1 MKQLTT
7 YLSQANLTQV
17 RMLLAI
23 LSLLLSVMAFYRDAL
38 MNSDGILYMDMA
50 EAYLSGGLAA
60 TAKLYN
66 WPFFS
71 ILVAWIHQ
79 ISGLALERVA
89 QIINIVFFV
98 VFTDAILLVS
108 SRILENSKQLIIAAI
123 FILCFITLND
133 YRPYIIRDMGYW
145 AMILLSL
152 YFMMKFIERP
162 RWTTALNWQLVTALA
177 FLFRIEAIAFFML
190 LPLAT
195 LTQFPIRQALKNS
208 LKLYSGGIVVASIA
222 AGLFLHQH
230 GLTSAFGKVDEVIH
244 FLNFEQIIERFNH
257 HSNVLA
263 TEVLSPYAE
272 DDSGTVLAS
281 GLIFMFLM
289 KVLTGLSMSYIGV
302 YLYSLYKAEPARMAS
317 RGFHPVLIHFA
328 IINIIVLLTF
338 LFSSYF
344 VSTRY
349 VVVLLVALLIMMLPR
364 LSQFVVL
371 QLERRHY
378 TSVCIV
384 GVILILGLVDSMTSS
399 VTKGYIKETAIW
411 ASQHLPENSTA
422 VTDDIFIKY
431 YFNANHPKAE
441 LTYSKKLRHTKHF
454 DYIILIE
461 KLKDRPYPKAITS
474 SGIIFHAEN
483 ERGDR
488 ATIYK
493 IENAR

>member
-7 YLSQANLTQV
+7 HLPQANLTQV
-17 RMLLAI
+17 RLGLAI

-38 MNSDGILYMDMA
+38 MNSDGILYMNMA
-50 EAYLSGGLAA
+50 KAYLSGGLAA
-60 TAKLYN
+60 TAKLYD

-89 QIINIVFFV
+89 QIINTVFFV

-108 SRILENSKQLIIAAI
+108 SRIIGNSKQLVIAAI

-133 YRPYIIRDMGYW
+133 YRPYIIRDIGYW
-145 AMILLSL
+145 ALITLSL
-152 YFMMKFIERP
+152 YSMMKFISQP
-162 RWTTALNWQLVTALA
+162 TWINAIAWQLFTSIA
-177 FLFRIEAIAFFML
+177 FLFRVEAIAIFVL
-190 LPLAT
+190 LPLVT
-195 LTQFPIRQALKNS
+195 FTQFPIREALKNN
-208 LKLYSGGIVVASIA
+208 LKLYSGGIVISCLAV
-222 AGLFLHQH
+222 GLLLHQH
-230 GLTSAFGKVDEVIH
+230 GFTAAFGKATDVLH
-244 FLNFEQIIERFNH
+244 FLNIDLLFDRFERK
-257 HSNVLA
+257 SGLLG
-263 TEVLSPYAE
+263 EVLGKWSK
-272 DDSGTVLAS
+272 DDGGTVLAS

-289 KVLTGLSMSYIGV
+289 KILTGLSIGYIGI
-302 YLYSLYKAEPARMAS
+302 YLYSIYKAEPARTS
-317 RGFHPVLIHFA
+317 SSGFHPVLIYFA
-328 IINIIVLLTF
+328 IINILVLLTF

-349 VVVLLVALLIMMLPR
+349 AVVLLVALLIMMLPR

-371 QLERRHY
+371 QLERKHY

-422 VTDDIFIKY
+422 VTDDIFIEY

-441 LTYSKKLRHTKHF
+441 LTYSKKLRRTKHF

-461 KLKDRPYPKAITS
+461 KLKDRPYPKALTS

-493 IENAR
+493 TENAR